1 VGVSNRTVSLALFS
15 ALFAAQAGLIAM
27 APVLAQAAADL
38 HVSTAAAGQLR
49 SVAGLAAGLTA
60 LVLSM
65 GAGRVALPRQL
76 LVASVLLALASL
88 ACAAAPSYA
97 FLALAQIPIGVAVA
111 GLTTAA
117 TLGAAEWV
125 PSELRTRTL
134 SWALIGQPAAWI
146 AGMPLVGLVGAHNW
160 RYGWL
165 VLPAAAAVAAALLVP
180 RGNAT
185 VPSPPAASGA
195 GLVIRDR
202 IVAAWLGSEL
212 MANAAWAGT
221 LVYAGALFSEVH
233 GTSGPVTGVV
243 LAIGAVAYV
252 AGNLTGRRLARGD
265 EARTLVVLAVAAAV
279 ADFVFASAD
288 CGILLRAL
296 LFSAAGFVVGGRT
309 LVSNAFALSLPPD
322 RRRAATS
329 LRASTMQLG
338 YVVGSALGGA
348 ALALQGYPAL
358 GGVTAALFL
367 GAAVTLGSA
376 VRDRANRP
384 VARRRR
390 ARAAADPGAARSRGG
405 DVPGDGARRRGAAA
419 QTGHSPA

>member
-1 VGVSNRTVSLALFS
+1 VGAGNRTVSLALFS

-27 APVLAQAAADL
+27 SPVLAQAAADL

-65 GAGRVALPRQL
+65 GAARLALPRQL
-76 LVASVLLALASL
+76 LAAALLLALASL

-97 FLALAQIPIGVAVA
+97 VLALAQIPVGIAVA
-111 GLTTAA
+111 GLTTGA
-117 TLGAAEWV
+117 TLAAAEWV

-165 VLPAAAAVAAALLVP
+165 VLPATGALAAAFLVP
-180 RGNAT
+180 RGDAT
-185 VPSPPAASGA
+185 VASSPPGSGA
-195 GLVIRDR
+195 GLVIRDPA
-202 IVAAWLGSEL
+202 VAAWLGSEL

-233 GTSGPVTGVV
+233 GASGPETGVL

-265 EARTLVVLAVAAAV
+265 EARILVMLAVAAAV
-279 ADFVFASAD
+279 ADFVFATAD
-288 CGILLRAL
+288 CGIVLRAV

-329 LRASTMQLG
+329 LRASTMQFG
-338 YVVGSALGGA
+338 YVVGSGLGGV
-348 ALALQGYPAL
+348 ALALDGYSAL
-358 GGVTAALFL
+358 GAVMAALFL

-376 VRDRANRP
+376 VRDRAHRP
-384 VARRRR
+384 VAGRRR
-390 ARAAADPGAARSRGG
+390 APDAADHGAARPRGG
-405 DVPGDGARRRGAAA
+405 DVPGDGARRRGVAA
-419 QTGHSPA
+419 QAGHSPA

>member
-1 VGVSNRTVSLALFS
+1 MSLALFS

-27 APVLAQAAADL
+27 SPVLAQAAADL

-49 SVAGLAAGLTA
+49 SVAGLSAGLAA
-60 LVLSM
+60 LVLSV
-65 GAGRVALPRQL
+65 AATRVALRRQL
-76 LVASVLLALASL
+76 LAASVLLGLASL

-97 FLALAQIPIGVAVA
+97 FLALAQIPVGIAVA

-117 TLGAAEWV
+117 TLAAAEWV

-165 VLPAAAAVAAALLVP
+165 VLPATGALVAALLVP
-180 RGNAT
+180 RDEAT
-185 VPSPPAASGA
+185 VPSPPPASGV
-195 GLVIRDR
+195 GFVIRDR
-202 IVAAWLGSEL
+202 TVAAWLGSEL

-233 GTSGPVTGVV
+233 GASGLETGVV

-252 AGNLTGRRLARGD
+252 AGNLTGRRLARGG
-265 EARTLVVLAVAAAV
+265 EARILVALAVAAAV
-279 ADFVFASAD
+279 ADFAFTTAH
-288 CGILLRAL
+288 CGIVLRAM

-309 LVSNAFALSLPPD
+309 LVSNVFALALPPD

-338 YVVGSALGGA
+338 YVVGSGLGGL
-348 ALALQGYPAL
+348 ALALDGYSAL
-358 GGVTAALFL
+358 GGVMAMLFL
-367 GAAVTLGSA
+367 AAAVTLGSA
-376 VRDRANRP
+376 VRDPTHRP

-390 ARAAADPGAARSRGG
+390 ARVAADPGAARPRGG

-419 QTGHSPA
+419 QAGHSPA

>member
-1 VGVSNRTVSLALFS
+1 MGAGNRNVSLALFS

-27 APVLAQAAADL
+27 SPVLAQAAADL

-60 LVLSM
+60 LVLSVT
-65 GAGRVALPRQL
+65 AVRVALTRQL
-76 LVASVLLALASL
+76 LAASLLLALTSL

-97 FLALAQIPIGVAVA
+97 FLALAQIPLGIAVA

-117 TLGAAEWV
+117 TLAAAELV

-165 VLPAAAAVAAALLVP
+165 VLPATGALAAALLVP
-180 RGNAT
+180 RGTAA
-185 VPSPPAASGA
+185 VPSPPPASGA

-202 IVAAWLGSEL
+202 TVAAWLGSEL

-221 LVYAGALFSEVH
+221 LVYAGALFSELH
-233 GTSGPVTGVV
+233 GASGPETGVV

-252 AGNLTGRRLARGD
+252 AGNLTGRRLARRD
-265 EARTLVVLAVAAAV
+265 EARILVVLAVAAGV
-279 ADFVFASAD
+279 ADFAFATAD
-288 CGILLRAL
+288 CGIVLRAI
-296 LFSAAGFVVGGRT
+296 LFSAAGLVVGART

-338 YVVGSALGGA
+338 YVVGSALGGV
-348 ALALQGYPAL
+348 ALALDGYSAL
-358 GGVTAALFL
+358 GAVMAALFL
-367 GAAVTLGSA
+367 GAAVALGSA
-376 VRDRANRP
+376 VHDRAHLP
-384 VARRRR
+384 FARGRR
-390 ARAAADPGAARSRGG
+390 APAAADPGAARPRGG
-405 DVPGDGARRRGAAA
+405 DLPGDGARRRGAAA
-419 QTGHSPA
+419 QAGHSPA